1 MLRQPESA
9 FFVIA
14 DISGYTSF
22 LEAVELDHAQDIIAD
37 LMDTILRRLRP
48 PSGSPNSRATQLSFM
63 R

>member
-1 MLRQPESA
+1 MCFRNLK
-9 FFVIA
+9 
-14 DISGYTSF
+14 
-22 LEAVELDHAQDIIAD
+22 AVELDHAQDIIAD

>member
-1 MLRQPESA
+1 MLPQPESA

-37 LMDTILRRLRP
+37 LMDTILRRPRP